1 MSSYYRNL
9 TEEFERTLGINNSVN
24 DLSLDTFM
32 LGFSQW
38 LTEREKCG
46 RNYCNF
52 LEETGLITDEILTY
66 EIGKGKED
74 TVTKDLNTMLITPYP
89 EVPKVSRDRII
100 NKNFCVFRNGP
111 TVVDFKLGNFELS
124 TVREDEKITCM
135 TQNPYTKQN
144 IINWERLHNSGNSRI
159 IVGMYGN
166 TFDKDRVEK
175 LNQLRR
181 FRNRLI
187 EGTYREE
194 QAIYGDTY
202 CYVIASDEKVKRL
215 IKVKTR

>member
-1 MSSYYRNL
+1 MIYYKNLMKQFQESVGMNEKISS
-9 TEEFERTLGINNSVN
+9 V
-24 DLSLDTFM
+24 SLDDFM
-32 LGFSQW
+32 FSFSQW
-38 LTEREKCG
+38 LIERERCG
-46 RNYCNF
+46 RNYCVF
-52 LEETGLITDEILTY
+52 LEENGLITDETLTY

-74 TVTKDLNTMLITPYP
+74 TVTKSLDTTLITPYP
-89 EVPKVSRDRII
+89 EHLGVDSERII
-100 NKNFCVFRNGP
+100 NKCFCVFRDKP
-111 TVVDFKLGNFELS
+111 TIVNFNLGNIELL

-159 IVGMYGN
+159 ILGMYGN
-166 TFDKDRVEK
+166 TFDKDRIEK

-202 CYVIASDEKVKRL
+202 CYVIASDEQVKRL
-215 IKVKTR
+215 VKVKTK